1 MKMMIYDIPKPAISP
16 NFTIEDIHAIRMNN
30 YERRKN
36 MTNDELR
43 ADIDNNAK
51 KALEEIERRRKVK
64 CVV

>member
-1 MKMMIYDIPKPAISP
+1 MDKLKVSPK
-16 NFTIEDIHAIRMNN
+16 FTIEDIHAIRINN

-51 KALEEIERRRKVK
+51 EVLAEIEKRQKIKHVG
-64 CVV
+64 